1 MVELEER
8 EIQKNE
14 LIENTIPRTNL
25 FEIAEKLLDGYRE
38 EISSFKPKQG
48 VKESPEMNK
57 LQSNLGD
64 DRIYSLTRDELAE
77 YGVGSDIISALK
89 KYDGTEIITAL
100 EIKEAID
107 ALGINGIELTDENI
121 AKLQEQLP
129 AVMQRMVSDE
139 MRQEV
144 EKVTDPETRG
154 MGDFNT
160 EEERY
165 VDIKTVKK
173 LLRKEKR
180 GYDLSDEEKGILE
193 KAQEQVEATIRNQQ
207 NVVLY
212 SGPNGNRYINYLEH
226 GTDGYTGPDT
236 RDDNYLTEAEV
247 EQLMSNAILP
257 QFRETKPIPEK
268 SFAIEAA
275 VREAVK
281 IPSIKNF
288 GIKLSKDSELIGE
301 AFFDA
306 GVVGSASF
314 YNATREIAGSG
325 LNSNADD
332 RSGSEFEQGTYS
344 AGSFTKTKNYKA
356 SQDLSGKS
364 YTAGITVYNPK
375 LDGKGVKF
383 KGVELSIEG
392 QKQGG
397 KDYYV
402 EVEGLALFSTGTKG
416 LEAALGVSYINQTF
430 VKEQQDTFI
439 GSLENGVNIAGF
451 GLSGRMKYEKQ
462 GGKGIHQVNVNYVP
476 EGFINNKN
484 NNFSGS
490 LGQAGYRYSRKLFD
504 KEGSYTGVDLF
515 ASTNVS
521 FGKTD
526 SMMGGI
532 DNSKPH
538 DARNTDF
545 LAGAI
550 AIGARVNL
558 FTAID
563 YYGKE
568 IGKNEKFSY
577 NQEQEAEIQFGNFVE
592 MNRYDPDWQKQR
604 NEKLTESMLDL
615 SEKLS
620 ANPDSKEL
628 QKQYEEQSLLFDA
641 RSEVNVNI
649 IKGLEF
655 EIERLEGIDP
665 EYLGP
670 AIEKF
675 RDALLV
681 EAMMNAELEKAKEK
695 LDAAAKGKEVKK
707 QPIAD
712 LNINDVQMN
721 QTTPQAV
728 DTGVDAPVPYRQ

>member
-1 MVELEER
+1 MIKLEER
-8 EIQKNE
+8 ETQRNE
-14 LIENTIPRTNL
+14 LIENTIPRTDL
-25 FEIAEKLLDGYRE
+25 FAIAEKLLDGYRE
-38 EISSFKPKQG
+38 KISSFKPAPG
-48 VKESPEMNK
+48 VKESEAMNK
-57 LQSNLGD
+57 LQD
-64 DRIYSLTRDELAE
+64 DLRKDKTYSLTRDDLAT
-77 YGVGSDIISALK
+77 YGVDQDIISALK
-89 KYDGTEIITAL
+89 KYDGTEKITAS

-107 ALGINGIELTDENI
+107 ALETNGIELTDENI

-129 AVMQRMVSDE
+129 AAMQRMVSGE
-139 MRQEV
+139 ISKEV
-144 EKVTDPETRG
+144 PKVKDPETKG
-154 MGDFNT
+154 ANDFNT
-160 EEERY
+160 EEEKY

-173 LLRKEKR
+173 LLKKEKI
-180 GYDLSDEEKGILE
+180 GYDLSDEERGVLE

-212 SGPNGNRYINYLEH
+212 SGPKGNRYINYLEH
-226 GTDGYTGPDT
+226 GTDGYKGPDT
-236 RDDNYLTEAEV
+236 ADDNYLTKAEV
-247 EQLMSNAILP
+247 EQLMSNAKLP

-275 VREAVK
+275 VQEAVK

-288 GIKLSKDSELIGE
+288 GIKLSEDSKLIGE

-325 LNSNADD
+325 LNSNTDD
-332 RSGSEFEQGTYS
+332 RLGGEFEQGTYS
-344 AGSFTKTKNYKA
+344 DGSFTKTENYKA

-364 YTAGITVYNPK
+364 YTAGITVYNPE
-375 LDGKGVKF
+375 LDGKGIKF

-402 EVEGLALFSTGTKG
+402 EAEGLALFSTGTKG

-462 GGKGIHQVNVNYVP
+462 GGKDIHQVNVNYVP
-476 EGFINNKN
+476 EGFINSKN

-490 LGQAGYRYSRKLFD
+490 LGQIGYRYSRKLFN

-515 ASTNVS
+515 ASANVG

-550 AIGARVNL
+550 AVGARVNL
-558 FTAID
+558 FTASD
-563 YYGKE
+563 HYGKV

-577 NQEQEAEIQFGNFVE
+577 NQEQEAKIQYGLFLDE
-592 MNRYDPDWQKQR
+592 TRYDPTWEQER
-604 NEKLTESMLDL
+604 INNLVSNMNNLAEKLKKNPGSEDLQQEYKDLLDTYKGRLERTEYLIESADFKIKKFTNNDL
-615 SEKLS
+615 VYFKTTIESFQEVTTVEGFYL
-620 ANPDSKEL
+620 KEL
-628 QKQYEEQSLLFDA
+628 EE
-641 RSEVNVNI
+641 
-649 IKGLEF
+649 
-655 EIERLEGIDP
+655 
-665 EYLGP
+665 
-670 AIEKF
+670 
-675 RDALLV
+675 
-681 EAMMNAELEKAKEK
+681 AKKE
-695 LDAAAKGKEVKK
+695 LDAAAKGEEIKK
-707 QPIAD
+707 TPIAD
-712 LNINDVQMN
+712 LNINDIKLNPEAIKSN
-721 QTTPQAV
+721 QV
-728 DTGVDAPVPYRQ
+728 DTGVDAPYRQ